1 MATELLDSQTV
12 SNKFNNYNIEN
23 ISDLIENHN
32 ENSITLPIYYQSS
45 DEDQLTQNLNYI
57 DKLNTFK
64 KKSANNFTILHLNIN
79 SIYKKIDELDRLIK
93 HNLDIITL
101 NETKLDDSIPNT
113 FYNNISYNQIRSDRN
128 RNGGGMLI
136 LIKNSY

>member
-23 ISDLIENHN
+23 ISDYLIENHN

-45 DEDQLTQNLNYI
+45 DEDQQTQDLNYI

-79 SIYKKIDELDRLIK
+79 
-93 HNLDIITL
+93 
-101 NETKLDDSIPNT
+101 
-113 FYNNISYNQIRSDRN
+113 
-128 RNGGGMLI
+128 
-136 LIKNSY
+136 